1 MERAG
6 ARRVHIGGDRGH
18 SALMLW
24 ILYCQGL
31 VIIAFPALRFP
42 MTRALDC
49 HVLCHPAAIIA
60 TAAAQDQMLG
70 ILRSLTFTS
79 YPPLGRQR
87 GLKGT
92 LSDCVVTTTV

>member
-31 VIIAFPALRFP
+31 VIIAVPALRFP
-42 MTRALDC
+42 VTRTLDGHHRHCRRTGPNAWHSAL
-49 HVLCHPAAIIA
+49 LN
-60 TAAAQDQMLG
+60 L
-70 ILRSLTFTS
+70 
-79 YPPLGRQR
+79 Y
-87 GLKGT
+87 
-92 LSDCVVTTTV
+92 